1 MTLEVAMSNGE
12 HISLKSIENSKA
24 EIPMDIVRISY
35 RETHNPWIYAET
47 PDGRKVVIN
56 TYQICAIRDVSD
68 VRRSIP

>member
-12 HISLKSIENSKA
+12 HISLKSIESSKA
-24 EIPMDIVRISY
+24 VIPMQIVKVAY
-35 RETHNPWIYAET
+35 CETHNPWIYAET